1 MAEINITPFTDVLLV
16 LLIIFMILAALVTP
30 PGFEKELP
38 NKNNNSRPQNK
49 NKNDIE
55 VDVNNKGVIFVDG
68 TKTDDERHLRRDA
81 DERRRRSRNHHV
93 SIIADA
99 KAPYG
104 IIIRILDAA
113 KHRRP
118 RRRRIRHFIEWR
130 FEVTVAVSTGQ
141 GEEEVMSTINITPFT
156 DVLLVLLIIFII
168 LASVTKEPK
177 LPDCLRTRTRSQPS
191 QIVVIIDE
199 KNTFRSVRTR

>member
-1 MAEINITPFTDVLLV
+1 MSLLSSQQDQEVMAEINITPFTDVLLV
-16 LLIIFMILAALVTP
+16 LLIIFMILAALVAP

-38 NKNNNSRPQNK
+38 NNNTNSSTQNK

-68 TKTDDERHLRRDA
+68 TKTDDVGIYRVMYDA
-81 DERRRRSRNHHV
+81 SKKKPHHHV

-113 KHRRP
+113 KQAGLEDVG
-118 RRRRIRHFIEWR
+118 F
-130 FEVTVAVSTGQ
+130 VTS
-141 GEEEVMSTINITPFT
+141 
-156 DVLLVLLIIFII
+156 
-168 LASVTKEPK
+168 
-177 LPDCLRTRTRSQPS
+177 
-191 QIVVIIDE
+191 
-199 KNTFRSVRTR
+199 